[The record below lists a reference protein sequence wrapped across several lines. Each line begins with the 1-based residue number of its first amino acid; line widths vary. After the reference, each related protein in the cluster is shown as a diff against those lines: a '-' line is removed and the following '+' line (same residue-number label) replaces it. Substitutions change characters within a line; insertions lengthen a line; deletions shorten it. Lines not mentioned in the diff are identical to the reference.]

1 MISFFM
7 CKVKIKLKN
16 KVIFSCVCQSHT
28 AILTRDKQ
36 LIQIIYYTIYVR
48 GLPVDL
54 DVVWVNLLIIYG
66 MIGNTIVT
74 AKGVHD
80 QYKQIFHFLC
90 FIIVITLII
99 FITIVHYAV
108 HSRVNVILFS
118 TVWMTFLYFG
128 K

>member
-48 GLPVDL
+48 GLPVDM
-54 DVVWVNLLIIYG
+54 DVVWGKFTDYLWDDRKHNCDS
-66 MIGNTIVT
+66 
-74 AKGVHD
+74 KGRARS
-80 QYKQIFHFLC
+80 I
-90 FIIVITLII
+90 
-99 FITIVHYAV
+99 
-108 HSRVNVILFS
+108 
-118 TVWMTFLYFG
+118 
-128 K
+128 